1 MLLSKE
7 LHSDRLPW
15 NPSMRRSA
23 SSTSASLVAKTLK
36 ILLQGLIRLRVFWII
51 LIAALFLSGCVK
63 YDVGIHYD
71 SQNHGEIV
79 QHVRLSDRLTSF
91 SDAPQEW
98 LRSVEQRTKQLGGRV
113 KRLSNQ
119 ELLVRIPFNNGADLQ
134 EKFNQFFQTEAASS
148 DGDSAAELGLPEITS
163 HLTLTES
170 NLLLLERNRLNFDL
184 DLRSLGVLSSSG
196 NLLVSPGS
204 LIDLEF
210 SLDTPWGARSVNSS
224 SEAVRQ
230 GKQLVWTLRPGQT
243 NHLEAVFW
251 IPSPLGIGSVAI
263 ALLVI
268 SGSFLKSLLEP
279 QPEIPAI
286 ESTPEV

>member
-1 MLLSKE
+1 MG
-7 LHSDRLPW
+7 
-15 NPSMRRSA
+15 RSA
-23 SSTSASLVAKTLK
+23 SSTSASLVAKMLK
-36 ILLQGLIRLRVFWII
+36 ILIRGLIRLRVFWII

-63 YDVGIHYD
+63 YDVGVHYD
-71 SQNHGEIV
+71 GQNHGTIV

-119 ELLVRIPFNNGADLQ
+119 ELVVRIPFSNGADLQ
-134 EKFNQFFQTEAASS
+134 EKFNQFFQTEAASV
-148 DGDSAAELGLPEITS
+148 GDSAAELGLPEITS

-170 NLLLLERNRLNFDL
+170 NLLLLERNRLSFDL

-230 GKQLVWTLRPGQT
+230 GKQLVWTLKPGQT
-243 NHLEAVFW
+243 NHLEAIFW
-251 IPSPLGIGSVAI
+251 IPSPLGIGSLAI
-263 ALLVI
+263 ALLVV
-268 SGSFLKSLLEP
+268 SGSFVKSLLEP